1 MSTDRSTGT
10 GSMGGG
16 RTGTDSSRDRERT
29 RQAVLESARRLL
41 AERGT
46 RVSVAEIATDAGV
59 SKSGLLHHFPSKDEL
74 LLAVVE
80 HGLAAFTDEVMQ
92 HVDLAE
98 NRPGKVLR
106 AYVRTLCGGSEQAM
120 ELFAPS
126 SHWTGLMSVPGIAA
140 IVVADAEHWRTLFA
154 RDGLPEDRTL
164 VVRHAAEGL
173 AAAAGMPPYLD
184 ERELAVAR
192 DALLGLAEPA

>member
-1 MSTDRSTGT
+1 MSTDRRTGVV
-10 GSMGGG
+10 
-16 RTGTDSSRDRERT
+16 RTGTDGSRDRERT
-29 RQAVLESARRLL
+29 RQAVLESAHRLL

-80 HGLAAFTDEVMQ
+80 HGLAAFTDEVMR

-106 AYVRTLCGGSEQAM
+106 AYVRALCGGSEQAM

-126 SHWTGLMSVPGIAA
+126 SHWTGLMAVPGIAA
-140 IVVADAEHWRTLFA
+140 VVTDDAEHWRTLFA

-173 AAAAGMPPYLD
+173 AAAAGMPPYLA

-192 DALLGLAEPA
+192 DALLALAEPV